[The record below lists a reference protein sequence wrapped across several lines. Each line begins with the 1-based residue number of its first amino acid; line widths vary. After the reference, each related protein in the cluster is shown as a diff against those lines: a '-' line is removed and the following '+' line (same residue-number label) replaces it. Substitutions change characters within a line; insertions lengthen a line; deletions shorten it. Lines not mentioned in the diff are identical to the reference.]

1 MFSKEL
7 EALIEATLADGVLED
22 NEKAALV
29 KRAQAEGVDLGE
41 LEIYINSI
49 MQKRMQTKTAEEEA
63 RDNAAAAAK
72 KEAVGRTCPHCGT
85 VIPPLAEQCPGC
97 GEWIMTASLN
107 DRLEKDFETVRLDL
121 ASALNQDSWDEKL
134 AGLEKVKVK
143 IIEMQV
149 RYSSIGKVQKF
160 CDIMLKQ
167 CEESIAN
174 VKGSKKKVLTIVGI
188 ILGIAFSI
196 ALIAGLLNL

>member
-29 KRAQAEGVDLGE
+29 KRAQAEGVDLAE

-63 RDNAAAAAK
+63 RDQAAAAKK

-85 VIPPLAEQCPGC
+85 VIPPLAEKCPGC
-97 GEWIMTASLN
+97 GEWVMTASLN
-107 DRLEKDFETVRLDL
+107 EKIEKEFDLIRNEMGEALQKTSGVPRANAVGKVKPKVMDLQIRYASIPKVQTFCNMMMEQINEAEEYAKKLEK
-121 ASALNQDSWDEKL
+121 
-134 AGLEKVKVK
+134 GLYIYMAVFVIVA
-143 IIEMQV
+143 IIACICMA
-149 RYSSIGKVQKF
+149 IFK
-160 CDIMLKQ
+160 
-167 CEESIAN
+167 
-174 VKGSKKKVLTIVGI
+174 
-188 ILGIAFSI
+188 
-196 ALIAGLLNL
+196 